1 MPPMNIR
8 VRDHRQFGRKPTV
21 GIHVLKSLEEFRCD
35 PVQAE
40 LEEDDDGVQGKLPY
54 TDQPCPHTP
63 TNPVLVSYLYLCLIP
78 HYEEECNFIAP

>member
-35 PVQAE
+35 PVQPE
-40 LEEDDDGVQGKLPY
+40 QEEDDDGVQGKQPY
-54 TDQPCPHTP
+54 T
-63 TNPVLVSYLYLCLIP
+63 N
-78 HYEEECNFIAP
+78 